1 MKVLRLH
8 RYTVPGPPPVGGP
21 KTLVVYLDD
30 EGKERV
36 KVIDKFVMTVE
47 EAEYEVMV
55 A

>member
-8 RYTVPGPPPVGGP
+8 RYVVPGPPPVGGP
-21 KTLVVYLDD
+21 KTLIVYIDD

-36 KVIDKFVMTVE
+36 KVIDKFVTSIA

-55 A
+55 G